1 MRESNE
7 LAPHHAKKLKENK
20 KADKTRG
27 VILWGHL
34 HSHGAVS
41 NAAAVAK

>member
-1 MRESNE
+1 MWESNE

-20 KADKTRG
+20 KADKTLG

-34 HSHGAVS
+34 HSHGGVS
-41 NAAAVAK
+41 NTTDVAK